1 MNNVS
6 DTHPSAPHNVH
17 ICCIFLNMTIKTK
30 VKTKEEVL
38 IMMWASEIPVQSVAM
53 GTKKCEAFSMFY
65 KNQSLRFLPA
75 LLGLRVF
82 LTD

>member
-1 MNNVS
+1 MKHIHIAMNNVS

-38 IMMWASEIPVQSVAM
+38 IMMWASEIAVQSVAM
-53 GTKKCEAFSMFY
+53 GTKNVMLSQCFTRTSH
-65 KNQSLRFLPA
+65 
-75 LLGLRVF
+75 
-82 LTD
+82 